1 MLCKVL
7 LVSLVL
13 AAVAVQVLLA
23 SVACASAGGSCEPM
37 SISKVS

>member
-13 AAVAVQVLLA
+13 AAVAVRVLLA
-23 SVACASAGGSCEPM
+23 SVACASAGGSCESM
-37 SISKVS
+37 SINKVS